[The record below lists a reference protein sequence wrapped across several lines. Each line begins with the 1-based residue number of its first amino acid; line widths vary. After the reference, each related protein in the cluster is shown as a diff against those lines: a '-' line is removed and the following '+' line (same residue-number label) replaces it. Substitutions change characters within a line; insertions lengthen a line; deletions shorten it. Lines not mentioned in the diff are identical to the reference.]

1 MGKVLVGGALAASR
15 PVCPRHSCLPAGS
28 EGSCSTADTA
38 LLARQDLSGV
48 TTRASRYTQGGPIQS
63 PRERPDRNVARLP
76 LPKNT
81 GGRSSTCILP
91 QPWIARCTQQTHRR
105 TTELPR
111 LTAPLPH
118 SAPAQTCASG
128 HPEPSLYVI
137 PFLPPMLPGLIW
149 LIPVFGAEKHKTHGP
164 QPRTVL
170 CEAFPS
176 SETPA
181 KPVTGRS
188 LEMPTISGPSSKTAP
203 STGTTDGDR
212 G

>member
-1 MGKVLVGGALAASR
+1 M
-15 PVCPRHSCLPAGS
+15 CPPAGS
-28 EGSCSTADTA
+28 EGPCSTADTA

-81 GGRSSTCILP
+81 GVRSSTCILP
-91 QPWIARCTQQTHRR
+91 QPWIARCAQQTHRR

-118 SAPAQTCASG
+118 SAPAQTWASG
-128 HPEPSLYVI
+128 HPEPSLYMI

-149 LIPVFGAEKHKTHGP
+149 VIPVFGAEKHKTHGP

-176 SETPA
+176 SETPGQTRDWSA
-181 KPVTGRS
+181 TGNAHHLRAQFEDCTVHGNHGWRPWVIGVSWS
-188 LEMPTISGPSSKTAP
+188 LS
-203 STGTTDGDR
+203 
-212 G
+212 